1 MVMRLFSRLRQQVP
15 DWPAYLASRASQ
27 ARDPRLARYYAAG
40 TPEAATPIGDVPLVA
55 LDLETTGL
63 DASRHAIVSIGL
75 IPFTLERIRLSEARY
90 WVVAPR
96 RPLSAESVTFH
107 HITHSEVANAP
118 DLEAILDELLAC
130 LAGRLAVVHYRPIER
145 EFLDSAIHER
155 TDEHLL
161 FPMIDTMSLEALRHR
176 RRRWL
181 WLQRLVGRPP
191 ASIRLHE
198 SRQRYNLPAYT
209 GHHALSD
216 ALATAELFQ
225 AQIARH
231 YAWQTPVGTFWR

>member
-1 MVMRLFSRLRQQVP
+1 MRLFSRLSKQVP
-15 DWPAYLASRASQ
+15 DWPAYLASRATR
-27 ARDPRLARYYAAG
+27 ARDPRLERYYAAG
-40 TPEAATPIGDVPLVA
+40 TPGPETPVGDVPLVA

-63 DASRHAIVSIGL
+63 DASRHSIVSIGVL
-75 IPFTLERIRLSEARY
+75 PFTLERIRLGEARY

-96 RPLSAESVTFH
+96 RSLSNESVTFH
-107 HITHSEVANAP
+107 HITHAEVADAP
-118 DLEAILDELLAC
+118 DLEDILDDLLEC

-145 EFLDSAIHER
+145 EFLDAAMHDR
-155 TDEHLL
+155 VDEHLL
-161 FPMIDTMSLEALRHR
+161 FPMIDTMSLEAVRHR

-191 ASIRLHE
+191 ASVRLHE

-231 YAWQTPVGTFWR
+231 YSWQTPVGTFWR

>member
-1 MVMRLFSRLRQQVP
+1 MVMRLFTRLRKQVP
-15 DWPAYLASRASQ
+15 DWPAYLTARAKE

-40 TPEAATPIGDVPLVA
+40 TPGPETPIGDVPLVA

-63 DASRHAIVSIGL
+63 DASRHGIVSLGL

-96 RPLSAESVTFH
+96 RPLSDESVTFH

-118 DLEAILDELLAC
+118 DLDSILDELLDC

-145 EFLDSAIHER
+145 EFLDAAIHER
-155 TDEHLL
+155 INEHML
-161 FPMIDTMSLEALRHR
+161 FPMVDTMSLEALRHR
-176 RRRWL
+176 RRHWL
-181 WLQRLVGRPP
+181 WLRRLIGRPP

-231 YAWQTPVGTFWR
+231 YSWQAPVGSFWR